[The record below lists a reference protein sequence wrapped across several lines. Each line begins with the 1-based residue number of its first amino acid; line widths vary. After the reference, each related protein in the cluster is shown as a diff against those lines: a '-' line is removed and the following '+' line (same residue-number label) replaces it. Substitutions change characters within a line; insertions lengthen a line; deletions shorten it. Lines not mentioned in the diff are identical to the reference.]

1 MSSKAFWLL
10 AFVIGTQL
18 TLSAVVVVD
27 CITTYN
33 ITGITLKECTG
44 GRVGKGLESVVAQ
57 CFALYAAEVSLNS
70 TRKR

>member
-27 CITTYN
+27 CLITDN
-33 ITGITLKECTG
+33 IKCTEG
-44 GRVGKGLESVVAQ
+44 KVAKGLESIVAQ